1 MCLGIPG
8 QLVEM
13 VDADQD
19 LAKVDVSGVR
29 RTISIKLIA
38 GEGLNPGDWVLVH
51 VGFALARID
60 EEEAA
65 ETLTAMRRLGQPF
78 LDELEAFESTSLT

>member
-60 EEEAA
+60 EDEAA